1 MHPHWGKI
9 ALRLQ
14 NLPPIKFMPPLTTVP
29 MTTPRITT
37 PTCSSRIRSRSCRG
51 VLGTK
56 KGRIKLLYVC
66 CWCEVV
72 SNKRESVIL
81 VLILALF
88 KGVCGVWLEEEEEEE
103 AADDRAHHHEGDHH
117 LAVAAHL
124 HLVVV
129 ARLHLAVRAAHQDVA
144 VPLLHAGLQ
153 RHKQCWGEGRGG
165 VMLCCMVVWLCVLC
179 LCVAAC
185 AVFVCVWLC
194 VLNDAKTSVKVDI
207 QQMNV
212 ESIK

>member
-1 MHPHWGKI
+1 MPVTLLVVI
-9 ALRLQ
+9 RLAAR
-14 NLPPIKFMPPLTTVP
+14 LAAIHLVEDATT
-29 MTTPRITT
+29 R
-37 PTCSSRIRSRSCRG
+37 
-51 VLGTK
+51 
-56 KGRIKLLYVC
+56 
-66 CWCEVV
+66 
-72 SNKRESVIL
+72 
-81 VLILALF
+81 
-88 KGVCGVWLEEEEEEE
+88 
-103 AADDRAHHHEGDHH
+103 DHH